1 MDNKG
6 MQRLKLSFLVIAA
19 ILFGQL
25 IAIQPSNAADCSLY
39 KGLIAD
45 AQTKGDIAAAAKYV
59 QQQQS
64 CNAANAAGK
73 STSNVSPYPG
83 ITCANASTQAVN
95 AMTSGDVAKAAFLVD
110 FAKSCQRA
118 AASSSSGSS
127 AGSTSGSTSCTG
139 VPEIPKVDLSY
150 NELGILLTFTPSLS
164 GEKTNQVQVTTTMYS
179 PSLKAW
185 GAWSSWQS
193 LQYSGFSIPY
203 QISYSDLSS
212 RVAYAV
218 ISVNNCGASAQVREN
233 SEFSGI
239 TLTNSLILAAAEKAA
254 ADSSAA
260 LAKAA
265 ADAKTAADK
274 AAADSSA
281 ALAKAA
287 ADAKTAAEKAAS
299 DSSAALAKAAADAKT
314 AAEKAAADAKTAAE
328 KAAAESQ
335 AAAVRAEAEQLIVDA
350 KMEAVRIL
358 AAAKAKALAMT
369 KKTTITCVKGKLIK
383 KVTALKPVCP
393 KGYKKK

>member
-1 MDNKG
+1 MDNEG

-83 ITCANASTQAVN
+83 ITCANASIQAVN

-127 AGSTSGSTSCTG
+127 AGSTSCTG
-139 VPEIPKVDLSY
+139 VPEIPKVDFSY

-274 AAADSSA
+274 AAAD
-281 ALAKAA
+281 
-287 ADAKTAAEKAAS
+287 
-299 DSSAALAKAAADAKT
+299 
-314 AAEKAAADAKTAAE
+314 AKTAAE

-369 KKTTITCVKGKLIK
+369 KKTTNTCVKGKLIK

-393 KGYKKK
+393 KGYKKKP

>member
-1 MDNKG
+1 
-6 MQRLKLSFLVIAA
+6 
-19 ILFGQL
+19 
-25 IAIQPSNAADCSLY
+25 
-39 KGLIAD
+39 
-45 AQTKGDIAAAAKYV
+45 
-59 QQQQS
+59 
-64 CNAANAAGK
+64 
-73 STSNVSPYPG
+73 
-83 ITCANASTQAVN
+83 
-95 AMTSGDVAKAAFLVD
+95 MTSGDVAKAAFLVD

-239 TLTNSLILAAAEKAA
+239 TLTNSLILAATEKAA
-254 ADSSAA
+254 A
-260 LAKAA
+260 
-265 ADAKTAADK
+265 
-274 AAADSSA
+274 
-281 ALAKAA
+281 
-287 ADAKTAAEKAAS
+287 

-328 KAAAESQ
+328 KMAAESQ